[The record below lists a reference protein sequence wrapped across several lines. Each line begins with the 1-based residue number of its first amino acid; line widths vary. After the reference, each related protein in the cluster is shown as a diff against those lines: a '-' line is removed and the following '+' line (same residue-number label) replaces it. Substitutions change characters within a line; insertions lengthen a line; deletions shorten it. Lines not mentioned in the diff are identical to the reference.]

1 MFSGLQ
7 IIKESFLLSLQQ
19 LSSNKLRA
27 FLSLLGVTIGIF
39 SIIAILTAVDA
50 LKNDISA
57 SISKLGDN
65 ILFVGKWPWSFTST
79 DYPWWEYVKRPEPK
93 YNDYKMLSE
102 RLTKAEALSYS
113 LQPPYAK
120 PTYRNEEISNVEV
133 TGVTQDY
140 GKVMQLDIAQGRYFS
155 SSESNLGLPV
165 AVIGAGIA
173 EEVFKTSGAD
183 ALDRE
188 IKVWG
193 RKVKVI
199 GVIRKEGQGGLLGF
213 NNDKSIFVPYFFVN
227 KVQKAELWESRP
239 QIQVRAKEGVT
250 LDELS
255 LDIQTHMRAIRK
267 LRPKKSDNFAINRMS
282 IIANSFEGVFM
293 ALNTVGWVVGFF
305 ALIVG
310 GFGIANIMY
319 VSVSERTNI
328 IGIKKAIGAKK
339 RHILSEFLI
348 ESVLLCVLGGL
359 IGLIMVLAMTG
370 IATETTGMEFV
381 LSWKNSMI
389 GLSISIAIGLISGYL
404 PALSAAN
411 LDAVEAIRAK

>member
-7 IIKESFLLSLQQ
+7 IIKESFLLSIQQ
-19 LSSNKLRA
+19 LWSNKLRA
-27 FLSLLGVTIGIF
+27 FLSLLGITIGIF

-50 LKNDISA
+50 LKNDISS

-65 ILFVGKWPWSFTST
+65 ILFVGKWPWTFTSSN
-79 DYPWWEYVKRPEPK
+79 YPWWEYVKRPEPK
-93 YNDYKMLSE
+93 YNDYKLLND
-102 RLTKAEALSYS
+102 RLTKAEAVSYS
-113 LQPPYAK
+113 ISPPNPK
-120 PTYRNEEISNVEV
+120 PTYLVDEISNVEV
-133 TGVTQDY
+133 VGITQDY
-140 GKVMQLDIAQGRYFS
+140 GKVMQLELAYGRYFS
-155 SSESNLGLPV
+155 LSESNLGLPV
-165 AVIGAGIA
+165 AVIGGGIA
-173 EEVFKTSGAD
+173 PEVFNSSGAD
-183 ALDRE
+183 AIDRE

-193 RKVKVI
+193 RKVKII
-199 GVIRKEGQGGLLGF
+199 GVIKKEGQGGLLGF
-213 NNDKSIFVPYFFVN
+213 NNDKSIYVPYFFVN
-227 KVQKAELWESRP
+227 KVQKADLGVSKP
-239 QIQVRAKEGVT
+239 QIQVRAKNGVT

-255 LDIQTHMRAIRK
+255 LDIQTQMRAIHK
-267 LRPKKSDNFAINRMS
+267 LRPKKADDFSINQMS
-282 IIANSFEGVFM
+282 IIANSFEGVFT

-348 ESVLLCVLGGL
+348 ESVLLCVMGGL
-359 IGLIMVLAMTG
+359 IGLIMVFTLTD
-370 IATETTGMEFV
+370 IATNTTGMEFA
-381 LSWKNSMI
+381 LSWKNSFI
-389 GLSISIAIGLISGYL
+389 GLSISIIIGLLSGYL